1 VDDLIYSK
9 GYISRISFQIERRE
23 KMLKLKRIHL
33 SLLILLILAVAA
45 LAPVMSHS
53 GESSSDRELAAIK
66 KKFGSVLKLTG
77 SAAGEINA
85 IANLLTPGSGMM
97 AIDRTQV
104 SGEFCML
111 EPKTGKYMVHFSKTP
126 EKTTEDI
133 LYFINPEN
141 LKKNGL
147 QVKNLPTLPTTLGK
161 MTPFQWY
168 YYDGNGHEPH
178 HGGRIGREFIVMAID
193 VK

>member
-1 VDDLIYSK
+1 MFSSK
-9 GYISRISFQIERRE
+9 KNY
-23 KMLKLKRIHL
+23 LYVVA
-33 SLLILLILAVAA
+33 LLIVAIFA
-45 LAPVMSHS
+45 FAPFISQTRAA
-53 GESSSDRELAAIK
+53 SSDQELADIK
-66 KKFGSVLKLTG
+66 KQFGSVLKLKG
-77 SAAGEINA
+77 SAADEINA

-111 EPKTGKYMVHFSKTP
+111 EPTTGKYMIHFSKTP
-126 EKTTEDI
+126 EKTKEDI

-141 LKKNGL
+141 LKQNGL
-147 QVKNLPTLPTTLGK
+147 QVKNMPTLPTTLGK
-161 MTPFQWY
+161 MKPFQWY
-168 YYDGNGHEPH
+168 YYDGKGHEPH